1 MAEPRGEGTES
12 PRVPRCPPVGESGE
26 GGRGTVA
33 EEGHSA
39 EAQLSGRRGLVPLG
53 TPSSELRPGHGP
65 WARPPGQHGR
75 HGAAP

>member
-26 GGRGTVA
+26 GGRGTVT

-65 WARPPGQHGR
+65 RAKPGR